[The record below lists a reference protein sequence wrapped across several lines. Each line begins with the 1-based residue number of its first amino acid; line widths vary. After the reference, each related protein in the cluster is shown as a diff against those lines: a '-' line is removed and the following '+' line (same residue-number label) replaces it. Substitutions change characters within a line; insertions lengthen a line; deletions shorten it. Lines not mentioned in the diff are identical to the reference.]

1 MFKNTYKDTFSS
13 LHASAETLEEVMK
26 MTKENKKT
34 FSTKRL
40 RVLPICAIVTALLIC
55 TAFAIYYANTAL
67 TYFNGD
73 TTLIE
78 PDVQAVDEVQKQG
91 EYMLNVDSILS
102 DAHNTVIGL
111 TIEALTDDA
120 AARRTNGGF
129 RPTDILRFDP
139 ESSDG
144 TISLTYTAVP
154 AEADSVKRSFSI
166 HLAGVGAP
174 NTLRVYLDGSSDEDA
189 IVLSLDQQIES
200 LSVTAVEPSEIND
213 YFIRSC
219 ELNAT
224 GLTLEVKFKE
234 SVKGDKI
241 VEFYFRMADGS
252 LKTLSQ
258 LCGKATSMN
267 SRNTA
272 LATGVQENS
281 YLYTTT
287 FRTLID
293 PLQISG
299 ILMNGMEYSFLDPND
314 VVPAEVPVA
323 MRPFLT
329 PFVEMN
335 DSFYFYAYDVCEHI
349 DASIEKLG
357 EQYTIR
363 YLDKIFSFTPE
374 NRTVTLNGEV
384 YDLDYPAT
392 YDNNSLCLSGDCF
405 TLLGLKHS
413 MYYPENGPVH
423 APENW
428 LVTP

>member
-1 MFKNTYKDTFSS
+1 
-13 LHASAETLEEVMK
+13 
-26 MTKENKKT
+26 
-34 FSTKRL
+34 
-40 RVLPICAIVTALLIC
+40 
-55 TAFAIYYANTAL
+55 
-67 TYFNGD
+67 
-73 TTLIE
+73 
-78 PDVQAVDEVQKQG
+78 
-91 EYMLNVDSILS
+91 
-102 DAHNTVIGL
+102 
-111 TIEALTDDA
+111 
-120 AARRTNGGF
+120 
-129 RPTDILRFDP
+129 
-139 ESSDG
+139 
-144 TISLTYTAVP
+144 
-154 AEADSVKRSFSI
+154 
-166 HLAGVGAP
+166 
-174 NTLRVYLDGSSDEDA
+174 
-189 IVLSLDQQIES
+189 
-200 LSVTAVEPSEIND
+200 
-213 YFIRSC
+213 
-219 ELNAT
+219 
-224 GLTLEVKFKE
+224 
-234 SVKGDKI
+234 
-241 VEFYFRMADGS
+241 MADGS

>member
-1 MFKNTYKDTFSS
+1 MFKDIYKQTFSS
-13 LHASAETLEEVMK
+13 LHASVETLEEVTK
-26 MTKENKKT
+26 MTSENKKA
-34 FSTKRL
+34 FSIKKL
-40 RVLPICAIVTALLIC
+40 RILPVCAAVIVLLVC
-55 TAFAIYYANTAL
+55 TGFAFYYANTAL
-67 TYFNGD
+67 AYFNGD

-78 PDVQAVDEVQKQG
+78 PDVQTVDEAQQQG

-120 AARRTNGGF
+120 VTTLTNEKF
-129 RPTDILRFDP
+129 RLTDILRFEP
-139 ESSDG
+139 ENSDG
-144 TISLTYTAVP
+144 LVFVTYTAVP
-154 AEADSVKRSFSI
+154 AEADSAKRSFSV

-174 NTLRVYLDGSSDEDA
+174 NTLRLYLDGSSNEEA
-189 IVLSLDQQIES
+189 IVLTLDKQIES
-200 LSVTAVEPSEIND
+200 LSVVAVEPSEINN

-219 ELNAT
+219 QLNAT
-224 GLTLEVKFKE
+224 GLTLEVKFE
-234 SVKGDKI
+234 DSVKGDEI

-258 LCGKATSMN
+258 LCGEATNMN
-267 SRNTA
+267 FRNAA
-272 LATGVQENS
+272 LVTGVQENS

-299 ILMNGMEYSFLDPND
+299 IVMNGMEYSFLDSNY
-314 VVPAEVPVA
+314 VVPAEVPA
-323 MRPFLT
+323 TMRPFLS
-329 PFVEMN
+329 PFVEIN
-335 DSFYFYAYDVCEHI
+335 DAFYFYAYDVCEHI
-349 DASIEKLG
+349 DASIEKSG

-363 YLDKIFSFTPE
+363 YLDKVLSFTPE
-374 NRTVTLNGEV
+374 NKTVTLNGES
-384 YDLDYPAT
+384 YDIGFPAT
-392 YDNNSLCLSGDCF
+392 YKNDNLCLSRDCF
-405 TLLGLKHS
+405 TLLGLNNS

>member
-26 MTKENKKT
+26 MTQENKKA

-40 RVLPICAIVTALLIC
+40 RVLPVCAVVTALLIC
-55 TAFAIYYANTAL
+55 TAFAIYYANTVL

-78 PDVQAVDEVQKQG
+78 PNVQAVDEVQQQG

-120 AARRTNGGF
+120 ATTLTNERF

-144 TISLTYTAVP
+144 VVSVTYTAVP
-154 AEADSVKRSFSI
+154 SEADSVKRSFSI

-174 NTLRVYLDGSSDEDA
+174 NTLRLYLDSSSDEEA
-189 IVLSLDQQIES
+189 IVLTLDKQIES
-200 LSVTAVEPSEIND
+200 LSVTAVEPSEINN

-224 GLTLEVKFKE
+224 GLTLEVKFE
-234 SVKGDKI
+234 DSVKGDKI

-258 LCGKATSMN
+258 LCGKATGVN

-272 LATGVQENS
+272 LSTGVQEHA

-299 ILMNGMEYSFLDPND
+299 ILMNGMEYSFLDSNC
-314 VVPAEVPVA
+314 VVPAEVPTT

-329 PFVEMN
+329 PFVEIN

-349 DASIEKLG
+349 DASIEKDG

-363 YLDKIFSFTPE
+363 YLDKTFSFTPE
-374 NRTVTLNGEV
+374 NKTATLNGEL
-384 YDLDYPAT
+384 YDLDHPAT
-392 YDNNSLCLSGDCF
+392 CENNNLCLSGECF
-405 TLLGLKHS
+405 ALLGLGQS

>member
-91 EYMLNVDSILS
+91 EYMLNVD
-102 DAHNTVIGL
+102 
-111 TIEALTDDA
+111 
-120 AARRTNGGF
+120 F
-129 RPTDILRFDP
+129 LRFDP